1 MGRHFMADRGD
12 FLNETKLLLLCKL
25 RLEEVL
31 WVEVE
36 QRRLDEA

>member
-1 MGRHFMADRGD
+1 MAGTSWRIGGY

-25 RLEEVL
+25 RLDEAL